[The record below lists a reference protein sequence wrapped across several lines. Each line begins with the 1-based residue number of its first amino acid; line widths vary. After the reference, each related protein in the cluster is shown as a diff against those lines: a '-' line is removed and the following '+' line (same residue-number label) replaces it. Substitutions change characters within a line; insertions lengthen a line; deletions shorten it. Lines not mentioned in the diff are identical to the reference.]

1 MYPLNLLLL
10 NNPETKLSKIK
21 WLVVICWMITK
32 FSDLFQLKAE
42 KGEDTSNCSVCEKK
56 MGNVNLLSGRGIE
69 HKCPVKTTPSKSKAN
84 SKICLG
90 VTFAVTC
97 YILLKIKSFL
107 R

>member
-32 FSDLFQLKAE
+32 FSDLFQLKAA
-42 KGEDTSNCSVCEKK
+42 KAADNSNSSVCEKK

-84 SKICLG
+84 SKIYLG

-97 YILLKIKSFL
+97 YILLKIKCFL

>member
-1 MYPLNLLLL
+1 MYPFNLLLL

-32 FSDLFQLKAE
+32 FSDLFQLKAA
-42 KGEDTSNCSVCEKK
+42 KGEDNSNCSVCEKK

-90 VTFAVTC
+90 ITFAV
-97 YILLKIKSFL
+97 
-107 R
+107 

>member
-32 FSDLFQLKAE
+32 FSDLFQLKAA
-42 KGEDTSNCSVCEKK
+42 KAADNSNCSVCEKK

-84 SKICLG
+84 SKICFG

>member
-1 MYPLNLLLL
+1 MYPFNLLLL

-32 FSDLFQLKAE
+32 FSEAADN
-42 KGEDTSNCSVCEKK
+42 SNCSVCEKK

-90 VTFAVTC
+90 ITFAVTC
-97 YILLKIKSFL
+97 YITKNQIFF
-107 R
+107 